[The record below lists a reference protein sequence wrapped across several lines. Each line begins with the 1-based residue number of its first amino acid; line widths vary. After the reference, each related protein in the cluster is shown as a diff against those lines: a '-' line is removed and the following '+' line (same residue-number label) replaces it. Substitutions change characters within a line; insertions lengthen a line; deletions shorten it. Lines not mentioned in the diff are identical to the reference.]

1 VCIVHRYL
9 RNSFDPILDS
19 ICEMWDHLHGLSEVV
34 SPPLAL
40 DHMLVDLARCDVI
53 LSRQCDVQ
61 ISLVVPKIEVDLS
74 AII

>member
-1 VCIVHRYL
+1 
-9 RNSFDPILDS
+9 
-19 ICEMWDHLHGLSEVV
+19 MWDHLHGLSEVV